1 MGNATKDMLK
11 EFHGDRKGI
20 RGFTLIELL
29 VSLVIGLVVLY
40 GLYDLFAFQQ
50 KTYSVQ
56 ERVVEMQ
63 QSTRAAMDM
72 METEL
77 CMAGYNPANL
87 SSTSI
92 GITSASANSITF
104 KQDLNGNGDVTG
116 ANENI
121 TYSYDSA
128 NSRITRNTGSGAVS
142 LAENVEAL
150 NFSYYDAN
158 GATTTTPA
166 NIKKIKIAMRSRTSR
181 QDPAYAVNNGYRTF
195 TLSCFVIP
203 RNLAY

>member
-40 GLYDLFAFQQ
+40 GLYDLFTFQQ

-63 QSTRAAMDM
+63 QSARAAMDM

-87 SSTSI
+87 SST

-104 KQDLNGNGDVTG
+104 KQDLDGNGNVTG
-116 ANENI
+116 TNENI
-121 TYSYDSA
+121 TYSYDSG
-128 NSRITRNTGSGAVS
+128 SMRITRNAGSGAVS

-158 GATTTTPA
+158 GATTATPA

-181 QDPAYAVNNGYRTF
+181 QDPAYGTNNGYRTF
-195 TLSCFVIP
+195 MLSCFVIP
-203 RNLAY
+203 RNLDY